1 MNSKHRSFAPPKP
14 AEWILAHILK
24 DEVWHTPL
32 GDFEEVYR
40 SVMEERG
47 ILRAVLWYWGQI
59 LSLIPEKSMNTVY
72 WRFQMFK
79 NDLRMAIRTIK
90 KNKGYT
96 FINMTGLAVGIAS
109 CLLILLFV
117 QHELSYDRFH
127 EHADRIVR
135 VGMKVNFGT
144 NSFTIADGPAPL
156 AAALREDLPEV
167 IDATRI
173 FRIRQTYL
181 KYEDKQFKEEDF
193 FYADPNIFD
202 VFTLPL
208 ISGDPRTVLTQPESV
223 VITPKAAEKYFGTLD
238 VLGKVLKGEN
248 DRSFK
253 VSGIMKPLPDNSH
266 FKFDFLASA
275 VGYPQSKQLDW
286 IDNGVFTYLLLDQN
300 ASVAQL
306 EAKLPGL
313 TKKYVEPTIQEGFGM
328 SFDKF
333 LETGNFFGYFPQRL
347 LDIHLHSKVDN
358 DLRTSGNYSTVVIF
372 TAIALVIL
380 LVACINFT
388 NLATARASKRANE
401 VGVRKVVGSQ
411 KRQLVQQ
418 FLTESLLLSVVAFG
432 IALVL
437 VRITLPSFNRIMD
450 KEISM
455 LFLGTWYIPLL
466 LVGFAAFIGVLA
478 GVYPAFMLASFRP
491 VAVLKG
497 KMQSGGRQRRFR
509 NALVVFQFFAT
520 VTLFI
525 GTIVIYNQL
534 HFMRHKDMGFDQ
546 EQIVIIQNAQSL
558 GDQQGAFKTSLRQN
572 PDILAAAY
580 SDTGPFMSLA
590 AQVYR
595 KEGQDIQTN
604 YTLVNIQVDYDY
616 METYRFQMKEGRFF
630 SKENTTDASA
640 VILNEAAVKA
650 MGMKE
655 PILGQQLL
663 LLSGEGESFT
673 VIGIVK
679 DFHVQSLHEAIRPM
693 VMTLDQDSPIRLL
706 SIRLGSD
713 QVDKT
718 MGFIEEQW
726 KAFDSPQPIDYTFL
740 DERFDR
746 AYKSEIQT
754 GNVFSAF
761 AGLAIFIACL
771 GLFGLASF
779 MAEQKT
785 KEIGVRKIMGAS
797 VPGIVL
803 LLSKEYMKWLVV
815 ANLIAWPLA
824 YYAMHKWLENFAFR
838 ATLTIWPFL
847 LAGATALIIALI
859 TVSYQ
864 SLKAALSHPIKC
876 LRYE

>member
-1 MNSKHRSFAPPKP
+1 MIRRRGLFTPPKA
-14 AEWILAHILK
+14 AERIMAHILK
-24 DEVWHTPL
+24 DEVWQTPL

-40 SVMEERG
+40 SVAQERG
-47 ILRAVLWYWGQI
+47 AFRAELWYWGQI
-59 LSLIPEKSMNTVY
+59 LNLVPEKLLNILY
-72 WRFQMFK
+72 WRLHMFR
-79 NDLRMAIRTIK
+79 NDVKMAVRTIK

-96 FINMTGLAVGIAS
+96 FINMAGLAVGIAS

-127 EHADRIVR
+127 ENADRIVR
-135 VGMKVNFGT
+135 VGMKVTFGT

-156 AAALREDLPEV
+156 AAALKEDLPEV
-167 IDATRI
+167 LDATRL

-181 KYEDKQFKEEDF
+181 KYEEKQFKEEEF
-193 FYADPNIFD
+193 FYADPNVFD
-202 VFTLPL
+202 IFTLPL
-208 ISGDPRTVLTQPESV
+208 ISGDPKTVLSQPGTV
-223 VITPKAAEKYFGTLD
+223 VITPEAAEKYFGTLD
-238 VLGKVLKGEN
+238 VLGRVLEGEN
-248 DRSFK
+248 DQTFK
-253 VSGIMKPLPDNSH
+253 VTGIIRPLPDNSH
-266 FKFDFLASA
+266 FTFDFLASA
-275 VGYPQSKQLDW
+275 LGHPHSTRLDW
-286 IDNGVFTYLLLDQN
+286 VDNGVFTYLLLDHT
-300 ASVAQL
+300 ASTAQL

-347 LDIHLHSKVDN
+347 LDIHLHSNVDN
-358 DLRTSGNYSTVVIF
+358 DLRTSGNYNTVLIF
-372 TAIALVIL
+372 AAIALVIL

-418 FLTESLLLSVVAFG
+418 FLTESLLLSVAAFG

-437 VRITLPSFNRIMD
+437 VRIALPSFNKIMD

-455 LFLGTWYIPLL
+455 LALGTWYIPPLL
-466 LVGFAAFIGVLA
+466 IGFAVFIGILA

-497 KMQSGGRQRRFR
+497 KMQSGSRQRRFR

-525 GTIVIYNQL
+525 ITIVIFNQL
-534 HFMRHKDMGFDQ
+534 HFMRNKDMGFDQ
-546 EQIVIIQNAQSL
+546 EQIVIIQNARAL
-558 GDQQGAFKTSLRQN
+558 GSQQEAFRTTLKQN
-572 PDILAAAY
+572 PDILTAAY

-595 KEGQDIQTN
+595 KEGQDVQTN

-616 METYRFQMKEGRFF
+616 METYRFLMKEGRFF
-630 SKENTTDASA
+630 AKENSTDTTA
-640 VILNEAAVKA
+640 VILNEAAVHA
-650 MGMKE
+650 MGLQE

-663 LLSGEGESFT
+663 LLSDEGTSFT
-673 VIGIVK
+673 IIGIVK

-693 VMTLDQDSPIRLL
+693 VLTLEQDPPIRLL
-706 SIRLGSD
+706 SIRLGPGKIE
-713 QVDKT
+713 QT

-726 KAFDSPQPIDYTFL
+726 KAFNPPQPIDTTFL

-746 AYKSEIQT
+746 AYRTEVQT
-754 GNVFSAF
+754 GNVFTAF
-761 AGLAIFIACL
+761 AVLAILIACL

-785 KEIGVRKIMGAS
+785 KEIGVRKVMGATI
-797 VPGIVL
+797 PGIVL
-803 LLSKEYMKWLVV
+803 LLSKEYVKWLVV
-815 ANLIAWPLA
+815 ANLFAWPLA
-824 YYAMHKWLENFAFR
+824 YYTMIKWLENFAFR
-838 ATLTIWPFL
+838 SSLTVWPFL
-847 LAGATALIIALI
+847 LAGTAALIIALI